1 MILGNFVFNLKTMN
15 PNTLT
20 RTTEYNWSDSDRIGD
35 IPNLQNLGTASDQI
49 EIEGVFYPAFSGNSL
64 LTSIGIGNST
74 TNGILRALT
83 QAEEVYASVADIRNS
98 SLCTMANV
106 LISDNGEILGCYV
119 ITRIQE
125 TQSFFDA
132 NGKPKKVEFSL
143 TLKRSPEEST
153 ATALI
158 SSGENSLI
166 KTATNIARSFLRW

>member
-15 PNTLT
+15 PNTMT

-64 LTSIGIGNST
+64 LSSIGNST
-74 TNGILRALT
+74 TNGLIKALL
-83 QAEEVYASVADIRNS
+83 QNNDVYTSVADIRNS

-106 LISDNGEILGCYV
+106 LISDNGEILGRYV